1 MLGWVLL
8 LVQCRV
14 VRLQVLLEETLLVT
28 PSVGTVLQ
36 MVHVVT
42 GEPRLGQESL
52 VHGLAAHV
60 LRNELAL
67 EHVVGQFGHSAHLEA
82 GLLAS
87 LALRGLASVLAVVQ
101 PTAWEV
107 PTWRLAIGDPHQ
119 QRLVVAHNQAGGIAA
134 VEVADPLR
142 AVARDRRLLHLRDLA
157 LLDQRGLAGARA
169 RLVGIC
175 VRTLR
180 ARVPR

>member
-1 MLGWVLL
+1 
-8 LVQCRV
+8 
-14 VRLQVLLEETLLVT
+14 
-28 PSVGTVLQ
+28 
-36 MVHVVT
+36 
-42 GEPRLGQESL
+42 
-52 VHGLAAHV
+52 
-60 LRNELAL
+60 
-67 EHVVGQFGHSAHLEA
+67 
-82 GLLAS
+82 
-87 LALRGLASVLAVVQ
+87 VVQ